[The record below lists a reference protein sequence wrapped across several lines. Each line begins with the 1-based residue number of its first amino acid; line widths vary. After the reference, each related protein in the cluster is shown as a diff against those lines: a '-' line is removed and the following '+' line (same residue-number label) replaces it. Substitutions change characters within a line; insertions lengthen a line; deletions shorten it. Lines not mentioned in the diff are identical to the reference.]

1 MLRNFKSLVIFKIFA
16 TAKVL
21 IIFMIMRFFKILVPG
36 REDAQMKIFK
46 IVNIFEILRI
56 FNTLMKLPRIL
67 RVQDRS
73 SGS

>member
-1 MLRNFKSLVIFKIFA
+1 MLRNFKSFVIFKIFA